1 MPKTKRPAKPQPG
14 FPLFPHAAGV
24 WAKKVRGKLHY
35 FGPWRDPKAA
45 LEKWLA
51 EKDDLLAGR
60 TPRPK
65 TDGVTLRD
73 LANRYLTSK
82 KALADNGELALRT
95 YGSYFVSARNVLAA
109 LGKDRLLTD
118 LAADDFVHLRKSL
131 ATTLGPVALGN
142 EINRVRMLFKFAFDT
157 MLIDRPVRFGPGFKK
172 PSAKTIRIARAE
184 AGPKMFEAQE
194 LRAIL
199 EAAPAHVRA
208 MALLG
213 INCGYGN
220 SDCARLPTKA
230 LDLERGWIHYARP
243 KTGVARKCPLWPET
257 VAALQEA
264 LDSRPAPKDIKDA
277 GLVFLTR
284 RGTPWAKDT
293 SKANPISV
301 AFGRLL
307 DTLGLHRPRL
317 SFYTLRHVF
326 ETIAGDTR
334 DQIAVDHIMGHSR
347 GDMASAYRERIDDT
361 RLVAVVEHVRKW
373 LFGP

>member
-1 MPKTKRPAKPQPG
+1 MRFTLKKRLNPLTGTRHLLIPISILLALLLGAFLFLWIGVNPALAYLEIFKGAFGDFYNFSEVLVRATPLILCGLSVGLAGKMLIWNIGAEGQLVMGGVGGAGVALFLHPHIPVPITIPAMILAGFLGGALWGLIPG
-14 FPLFPHAAGV
+14 FLRARFGV
-24 WAKKVRGKLHY
+24 NEIITSLMLNYVAILWLEHLY

-230 LDLERGWIHYARP
+230 LDLERG
-243 KTGVARKCPLWPET
+243 
-257 VAALQEA
+257 
-264 LDSRPAPKDIKDA
+264 
-277 GLVFLTR
+277 
-284 RGTPWAKDT
+284 
-293 SKANPISV
+293 
-301 AFGRLL
+301 
-307 DTLGLHRPRL
+307 
-317 SFYTLRHVF
+317 
-326 ETIAGDTR
+326 
-334 DQIAVDHIMGHSR
+334 
-347 GDMASAYRERIDDT
+347 
-361 RLVAVVEHVRKW
+361 
-373 LFGP
+373 